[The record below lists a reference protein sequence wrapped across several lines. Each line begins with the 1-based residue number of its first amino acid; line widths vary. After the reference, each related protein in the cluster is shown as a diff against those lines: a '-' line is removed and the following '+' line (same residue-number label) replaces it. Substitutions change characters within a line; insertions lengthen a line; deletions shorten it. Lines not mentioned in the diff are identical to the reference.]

1 MSAARLTDDRLD
13 PTWPEEVGAALA
25 IGTLLIL
32 SPLLRP
38 WYWHWGATDA
48 ETGRPLPGDD
58 LVPDPNLS
66 TTRAVEIRAPAALVW
81 PWLLQLGQGRGGLYS
96 YTRLE
101 NLAGCDI
108 HNASEV
114 ILACQSLKT
123 GDVIRLAP
131 GKAPFFEVALI
142 EPFRALVLR
151 GGGPQV
157 PGASPPSWAFYLNEV
172 CDNVTRL
179 IARYRM
185 RYPSGAG
192 HRIMWRGIMDPLF
205 FVMERRMLL
214 GIQQRAERCAR
225 REMPL
230 TRWQQ
235 GGME

>member
-1 MSAARLTDDRLD
+1 MSAEQLLHHRLD

-25 IGTLLIL
+25 IGTLLFL

-38 WYWHWGATDA
+38 WYRRWGATDA

-66 TTRAVEIRAPAALVW
+66 TTRAVEIHAPAELVW
-81 PWLLQLGQGRGGLYS
+81 PWLVQLGQGRGGLYS

-101 NLAGCDI
+101 NLVGCDI

-114 ILACQSLKT
+114 ILAYQKLEI

-131 GKAPFFEVALI
+131 GNAPFFEVALI
-142 EPFRALVLR
+142 EPCRALVLR
-151 GGGPQV
+151 GGGPQM
-157 PGASPPSWAFYLNEV
+157 PGAARPSWAFYLDQV
-172 CDNVTRL
+172 GDNVTRL

-185 RYPSGAG
+185 HYPSGVG
-192 HRIMWRGIMDPLF
+192 NCIVWRGIMDPLF

-214 GIQQRAERCAR
+214 GIQQRAERHAR
-225 REMPL
+225 QEMSSA
-230 TRWQQ
+230 R
-235 GGME
+235 